1 VQVLMTYSLSAGRTS
16 KYEKQTFWVMSPP
29 KIQSWTSTKGVQ
41 FLSVVK
47 KILKAE
53 PRSKIGLQKFRVMWK
68 HLKRGIGGGNIEG
81 PLKTVDKE

>member
-1 VQVLMTYSLSAGRTS
+1 M
-16 KYEKQTFWVMSPP
+16 
-29 KIQSWTSTKGVQ
+29 
-41 FLSVVK
+41 SVVK